1 MRPSRHHHGSTMQKP
16 LLEQLVAELVA
27 TDGIMLVMDSAG
39 AVSEMHPREVEAPRF
54 EKGWATIE
62 AAGWHVHL
70 NLGAVEGVQFVEAED
85 RVHEGIA
92 KLYYV
97 RFSGADQDTLIRFYF
112 PNPWLDDSEKPT
124 EFQPERL
131 KVFEDFRDRYVG
143 RNQIEFVRRPG

>member
-1 MRPSRHHHGSTMQKP
+1 MQNS

-39 AVSEMHPREVEAPRF
+39 AVSEMHLLEVAAPWFDR
-54 EKGWATIE
+54 GWATIE
-62 AAGWHVHL
+62 AAGWHVHM
-70 NLGAVEGVQFVEAED
+70 NLEAVEGVQFVEADD
-85 RVHEGIA
+85 RMHEGIA

-97 RFSGADQDTLIRFYF
+97 RFSGGNQDTLIRFYF

-131 KVFEDFRDRYVG
+131 KAFEDFRDRYVG
-143 RNQIEFVRRPG
+143 EKNIEFVRRSG